1 VTEDSI
7 EHRMIPLLAGKQA
20 LADGVLDGQGDLSEM
35 PLPSGRQALIER
47 LEALMGR
54 KEPPAPPAADVL
66 RDGMVAGLGERLLLL
81 EMLPGPPGPSGK
93 TGETLLA
100 VVDRN
105 TAPAR
110 RQIETLLAEQ
120 PAGETAPPALE
131 VIDRA
136 TLEAIERLVQ
146 AGVLQLAPGARLLHR
161 SPTLDRSQ
169 EVEDAERARRLARA
183 RELFEQAERK
193 IRMATVLASGGF
205 PLEALP
211 SLREGVDLGVRSWAQ
226 LQGTDL
232 PEQNGEPLA
241 WGEANLPKPF
251 PLLAKLRGGPEALLG
266 VGEDEV
272 RRWIDEGARWAEGL
286 GREMGG

>member
-1 VTEDSI
+1 
-7 EHRMIPLLAGKQA
+7 
-20 LADGVLDGQGDLSEM
+20 
-35 PLPSGRQALIER
+35 
-47 LEALMGR
+47 
-54 KEPPAPPAADVL
+54 PAADPL

-81 EMLPGPPGPSGK
+81 EMLPGSR
-93 TGETLLA
+93 GETLLA
-100 VVDRN
+100 VVDQN
-105 TAPAR
+105 SAPAR
-110 RQIETLLAEQ
+110 RQIETFLAEQ

-161 SPTLDRSQ
+161 SPILDQ
-169 EVEDAERARRLARA
+169 PQAEDAERARRLARA

-211 SLREGVDLGVRSWAQ
+211 ALREGVDLGVRSWAQ

-251 PLLAKLRGGPEALLG
+251 PLLARLRGGPEALLG
-266 VGEDEV
+266 VGEEEV
-272 RRWIDEGARWAEGL
+272 RRWIDEGTRWAEGL
-286 GREMGG
+286 GREMAR